1 MNKYFGT
8 DGIRGKA
15 NVELTPTLAF
25 KIGRY
30 LGEYHNKK
38 KRNTVL
44 IGRDTRISGSMLL
57 HSIVAGLLSSGTDV
71 VDLGVTTT
79 PSVVYLTKKHKFN
92 YGIIITAS
100 HNPYYDNGIKVINEN
115 GDKISQKLEHAIN
128 EYLNKEEDDLPL
140 KKEDDI
146 GTYTYNGKLLLDY
159 VDLIKA
165 NIKITSNLNILFDL
179 ANGAASK
186 VAPLVLKDLAIN
198 NEIINAM
205 PNGINI
211 NASCGSTYLETL
223 SSKIKERKDEFD
235 LGVAFDGDG
244 DRVLLVDKDG
254 NKLDG
259 DHIIFIAARCM
270 QKLGKLNKNTVVLTV
285 MSNLGLLNALKK
297 EGIKYEIVDVG
308 DKYVQAKINEEG
320 YSLGGEQSGHIIFG
334 NLLNS
339 GDGLLTILYLLT
351 LLEEAKLTIEEAL
364 NGFAKL
370 PQVLINVNVSN
381 KNKVMKDEGL
391 LKLAKKITTELGT
404 NGRLLLRAS
413 GTEPKIRIMVE
424 AETVLKCEH
433 YCDLVKQYIEAM

>member
-1 MNKYFGT
+1 
-8 DGIRGKA
+8 
-15 NVELTPTLAF
+15 
-25 KIGRY
+25 
-30 LGEYHNKK
+30 
-38 KRNTVL
+38 
-44 IGRDTRISGSMLL
+44 
-57 HSIVAGLLSSGTDV
+57 
-71 VDLGVTTT
+71 
-79 PSVVYLTKKHKFN
+79 
-92 YGIIITAS
+92 
-100 HNPYYDNGIKVINEN
+100 
-115 GDKISQKLEHAIN
+115 
-128 EYLNKEEDDLPL
+128 
-140 KKEDDI
+140 
-146 GTYTYNGKLLLDY
+146 
-159 VDLIKA
+159 
-165 NIKITSNLNILFDL
+165 
-179 ANGAASK
+179 
-186 VAPLVLKDLAIN
+186 
-198 NEIINAM
+198 M